1 MCASLKVLQLI
12 RNKLSAESNTLISG
26 DRGMAKWT
34 ACIARKVE
42 WVNILAGLCP
52 VHVNSTKVICS
63 ITAPKRYNRERFSPP
78 IRSRA
83 LQGIAQPPHN
93 LEAKMT
99 SGQIWNLD
107 YCCLCSAQWK
117 PRQSKVMDAIED
129 RATFCSPQEAGQSQ
143 NAEPKLCSWLRKSA
157 VTISERNWGT
167 SVPAVSASFWLLKF
181 YLQTRHIWGMNK
193 FRPYSF
199 HFTLMLPFK
208 TGFKKKDAS
217 LQDWLCFFLILFVFQ
232 AYRNARTLSS
242 FCLLLNVIIITMS

>member
-1 MCASLKVLQLI
+1 
-12 RNKLSAESNTLISG
+12 
-26 DRGMAKWT
+26 MAKWT
-34 ACIARKVE
+34 ACIAREAE

-93 LEAKMT
+93 WEAKMT

-117 PRQSKVMDAIED
+117 PRQSKVTDAIED
-129 RATFCSPQEAGQSQ
+129 RATFCSPQETGQSQ

-167 SVPAVSASFWLLKF
+167 SFLQSVLASDYWNSTYKQGTYEVWTNFAHIHSISPWCFPSRQGLK
-181 YLQTRHIWGMNK
+181 K
-193 FRPYSF
+193 K
-199 HFTLMLPFK
+199 MLPFK
-208 TGFKKKDAS
+208 IDCAS
-217 LQDWLCFFLILFVFQ
+217 FW
-232 AYRNARTLSS
+232 YYLSS
-242 FCLLLNVIIITMS
+242 KHIEMPEHCHHSAYFWTWSSSQWVNMF